1 MHPDSK
7 PNIMKAQ
14 NQYTTIH
21 PGEILRD
28 ELDAREIKQKDF
40 ATTLGMPASVL
51 NQLIQGKRS
60 ITPDIAV
67 LLESTLGIEASHWL
81 RLQAERDIEVAKN
94 KAEYIQKQRDI
105 ESWKSIQDCCNV
117 NFLEKYISN
126 GLGKSI
132 PEKIQSVFSF
142 FDVSSIQ
149 ELKIKFVS
157 DVNPAF
163 FRKSEKL
170 TNNPVNLFTWKYIA
184 FAESDTIVIP
194 KKFDRNGLYDICK
207 QLETIFLENSDTV
220 AKITNLLNSYGIKF
234 FLFDNEKGTHIDG
247 FSFMRN
253 GTPNIVLTL
262 RHKKIDILA
271 FTLLHELYHT
281 FVHLTGNEDNNMIS
295 LADYKESSEEQEAD
309 SFATNSLIPLRQW
322 QIFKARNKGV
332 SPYAISKKIREFANE
347 YGIHPAIVLG
357 RYQHEFNIF
366 DNGRGFDRNIG

>member
-1 MHPDSK
+1 MHPNSK

-142 FDVSSIQ
+142 FGVSSIQ

-170 TNNPVNLFTWKYIA
+170 TNNPVNLFTWKYMA

-194 KKFDRNGLYDICK
+194 KKFDRNG
-207 QLETIFLENSDTV
+207 
-220 AKITNLLNSYGIKF
+220 
-234 FLFDNEKGTHIDG
+234 
-247 FSFMRN
+247 
-253 GTPNIVLTL
+253 
-262 RHKKIDILA
+262 
-271 FTLLHELYHT
+271 
-281 FVHLTGNEDNNMIS
+281 
-295 LADYKESSEEQEAD
+295 
-309 SFATNSLIPLRQW
+309 
-322 QIFKARNKGV
+322 
-332 SPYAISKKIREFANE
+332 
-347 YGIHPAIVLG
+347 
-357 RYQHEFNIF
+357 
-366 DNGRGFDRNIG
+366 

>member
-1 MHPDSK
+1 MHPNSK

-142 FDVSSIQ
+142 FGVSSIQ
-149 ELKIKFVS
+149 ELKI
-157 DVNPAF
+157 
-163 FRKSEKL
+163 L
-170 TNNPVNLFTWKYIA
+170 
-184 FAESDTIVIP
+184 
-194 KKFDRNGLYDICK
+194 
-207 QLETIFLENSDTV
+207 IF
-220 AKITNLLNSYGIKF
+220 
-234 FLFDNEKGTHIDG
+234 
-247 FSFMRN
+247 
-253 GTPNIVLTL
+253 
-262 RHKKIDILA
+262 
-271 FTLLHELYHT
+271 
-281 FVHLTGNEDNNMIS
+281 
-295 LADYKESSEEQEAD
+295 
-309 SFATNSLIPLRQW
+309 
-322 QIFKARNKGV
+322 
-332 SPYAISKKIREFANE
+332 
-347 YGIHPAIVLG
+347 
-357 RYQHEFNIF
+357 
-366 DNGRGFDRNIG
+366 